1 MTKET
6 LIAYIPQI
14 IDLLAKTVGTVLAA
28 LIARW
33 LNRPLPT
40 LPPYR
45 QRTSRAAPPGS
56 RTTARAR
63 KPRARRLGARV
74 PRRPLDGSPSDPCA
88 GIRGEKTL
96 PV

>member
-40 LPPYR
+40 LPSYR
-45 QRTSRAAPPGS
+45 LRTSRAAPPGS
-56 RTTARAR
+56 RTSARAR

-74 PRRPLDGSPSDPCA
+74 GRSMDRQAIPA